1 MGGRGSEVRHQEE
14 RKRASTVATQAICG
28 APTPSATDRSA
39 SSEEHVRHTSAARL
53 KIQKNAIIAALL

>member
-1 MGGRGSEVRHQEE
+1 MMGGRGSEVRHQEE

-39 SSEEHVRHTSAARL
+39 SSEHVRHTSAARL